1 MTELPPAQ
9 RGNAAAAAV
18 GAGAAAREG
27 CSFTA
32 TKVRTHARTK
42 KGEHSMREV
51 HSK

>member
-9 RGNAAAAAV
+9 GGNAAAVV
-18 GAGAAAREG
+18 GAGAAAAREG